1 MSRLSRLRSPIE
13 FLEWVT
19 DDGSLES
26 KVFHLGHDVFMD
38 LVRVEG
44 DPLQMAGPIEQ
55 VVLEVDAGLPLGAVA
70 SLDQPASASNAMPR
84 FYALMVGLFAGF
96 SLLLT
101 AVGLY
106 GVVATATGHRITYEA
121 GGHLRVK
128 IVLDD
133 MLLCIAK
140 LHV

>member
-1 MSRLSRLRSPIE
+1 MLDFRSARSRRSTSPRARP
-13 FLEWVT
+13 T
-19 DDGSLES
+19 
-26 KVFHLGHDVFMD
+26 
-38 LVRVEG
+38 
-44 DPLQMAGPIEQ
+44 PC
-55 VVLEVDAGLPLGAVA
+55 
-70 SLDQPASASNAMPR
+70 PR
-84 FYALMVGLFAGF
+84 FYALMVGVLAGF

-133 MLLCIAK
+133 ILLCIAK

>member
-1 MSRLSRLRSPIE
+1 
-13 FLEWVT
+13 
-19 DDGSLES
+19 
-26 KVFHLGHDVFMD
+26 
-38 LVRVEG
+38 
-44 DPLQMAGPIEQ
+44 
-55 VVLEVDAGLPLGAVA
+55 
-70 SLDQPASASNAMPR
+70 
-84 FYALMVGLFAGF
+84 MVGVFAGF

-140 LHV
+140 LYV